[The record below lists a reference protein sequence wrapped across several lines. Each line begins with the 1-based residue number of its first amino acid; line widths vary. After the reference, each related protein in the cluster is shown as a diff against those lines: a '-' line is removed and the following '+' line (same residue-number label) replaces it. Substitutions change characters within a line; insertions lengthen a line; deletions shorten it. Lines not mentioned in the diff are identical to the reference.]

1 MNAVIEALFIFFS
14 IITLYM
20 AFLFMFI
27 YLDNRRRFGAL
38 PSATLPSV
46 SIIVPAYNE
55 ERNIGGTIRALKRLD
70 YPANLKEIIVVDD
83 GSTDSTCRIAK
94 GFKGIRVLRQKNRG
108 KGSALNLGLKHARG
122 DIVGCVDA
130 DTSPM
135 HDALRKA
142 VPFFSDESVAGVTGA
157 IIVRNAAGLLGKLQW
172 LEYVMIVWARKL
184 FEFIES
190 VYVTPGPFSLY
201 RKDVLRKLG
210 GFDEHIMTE
219 DIEIA
224 WRLLGRGYRIRMA
237 KDARVLTRVPENAAD
252 WWMQRL
258 RWNIGGLQT
267 VLKYKYTFLKD
278 HYGTLG
284 NVVAPFFLT
293 SYVVSILGF
302 ALFSYLVGSWL
313 WQNLFFATGAY
324 AIGVDPLAHYELLVV
339 PDIFTFFGLLTF
351 LISIAWVNLGLY
363 MIGERSPPGSRLRN
377 FVDMLVY
384 LTLYI
389 TVFPLNLVYSML
401 KYLSGKY
408 HW

>member
-1 MNAVIEALFIFFS
+1 MNAIIEALFLLFS
-14 IITLYM
+14 VITLYM
-20 AFLFMFI
+20 MFLFMFI

-38 PSATLPSV
+38 PAAALPSV

-55 ERNIGGTIRALKRLD
+55 EKNIGDTIRALQMLD
-70 YPANLKEIIVVDD
+70 YPEKLKEIIVVDD
-83 GSTDSTCRIAK
+83 GSTDRTYRIAK
-94 GFKGIRVLRQKNRG
+94 GFKGIRLLRQKNNG

-122 DIVGCVDA
+122 EIVGCVDA

-135 HDALRKA
+135 PDALRKA
-142 VPFFSDESVAGVTGA
+142 VPFFGDKSVAGVTGA
-157 IIVRNAAGLLGKLQW
+157 IIVRNPAGLAGKLQW
-172 LEYVMIVWARKL
+172 LEYVMIVWSRKI

-210 GFDEHIMTE
+210 GFDESIMTE

-237 KDARVLTRVPENAAD
+237 KDARVLTRVPDNAAA
-252 WWMQRL
+252 WWAQRL

-267 VLKYKYTFLKD
+267 VLKYRYTMFSG

-284 NVVAPFFLT
+284 NVVGPFFLT

-302 ALFSYLVGSWL
+302 ALFAYIAGSWI
-313 WQNLFFATGAY
+313 WQNLFFTTGAY
-324 AIGVDPLAHYELLVV
+324 AIGLDPLAHYELLIV
-339 PDIFTFFGLLTF
+339 PDVFTFFGLLTF
-351 LISIAWVNLGLY
+351 LISIVWVNLGLR
-363 MIGERSPPGSRLRN
+363 MIGERSPPGSKLRDL
-377 FVDMLVY
+377 VDMLVY
-384 LTLYI
+384 LSLYI